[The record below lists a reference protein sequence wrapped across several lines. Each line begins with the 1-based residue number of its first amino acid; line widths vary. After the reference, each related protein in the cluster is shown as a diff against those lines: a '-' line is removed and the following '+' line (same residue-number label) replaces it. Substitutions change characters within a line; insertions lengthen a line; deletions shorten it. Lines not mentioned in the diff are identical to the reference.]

1 MNYYLFM
8 VISFIIGS
16 VPVGLLIANAKGVD
30 IRKVGS
36 GNIGATNI
44 LRSVGK
50 KEALATLLGDM
61 AKGLIPVLIAR
72 ELYPDSL
79 KVGLVGIAAI
89 VGHDFS
95 IFLKLKGGKGVATSL
110 GVILAYSPL
119 VALITIV
126 VWISVFIISRISSLS
141 ALIAFILLP
150 ANTYLIDNA
159 EGKFLISLMVC
170 LLIIVK
176 HKDNIMRLLRGE
188 ESRVGQNA

>member
-8 VISFIIGS
+8 VISLIIGS

-150 ANTYLIDNA
+150 ANTYLIDNT

-176 HKDNIMRLLRGE
+176 HKDNIRRLLRGE